1 MARYVPNP
9 TLESDIGFKITYVLE
24 NKFEEKFP
32 DLFDDLE
39 NKLDD
44 LDIISF
50 RLRDTSL
57 DEIFL
62 RFGSEEGD
70 LTPDP
75 AILIEDFKFVLED
88 TDHAE
93 RFQGRKLL
101 NRRFELLMQMRWTAC
116 KRQIAIKIINLVALM
131 IAVACSFAAVLFY
144 GKNFQLVPLSFN
156 LTQLH
161 YIDAF
166 VEKMDDTKNVLEMQE
181 SFTELLFWYDGHVQ
195 ILESDDISNFYLM
208 EKKDFN
214 KVVNYRC
221 MFGASFGSDTI
232 TVWFNNIPLHA
243 APFGLNLVHNVVAR

>member
-1 MARYVPNP
+1 MPNP

-24 NKFEEKFP
+24 NKYEEKFP
-32 DLFDDLE
+32 DLFDELE
-39 NKLDD
+39 SMLDD

-75 AILIEDFKFVLED
+75 AILIEDFKLVLED
-88 TDHAE
+88 TD
-93 RFQGRKLL
+93 RGDRLKGRKLV
-101 NRRFELLMQMRWTAC
+101 NRRFEVLMYMRWTAS
-116 KRQIAIKIINLVALM
+116 KRQIAIKIINLIALM
-131 IAVACSFAAVLFY
+131 IAIACSFAAILLY

-161 YIDAF
+161 YINAF
-166 VEKMDDTKNVLEMQE
+166 VERMDDTNQVLEMQE

-195 ILESDDISNFYLM
+195 VLESEDILDFYLM

-214 KVVNYRC
+214 KIVNYRC
-221 MFGASFGSDTI
+221 MFGASFGSETI
-232 TVWFNNIPLHA
+232 TVWFNNIPLHS
-243 APFGLNLVHNVVAR
+243 APFALNLVHNVVAR